1 MDSSKAAVVVDLV
14 SKDNRKAKA
23 KADTVPVV
31 QAVVAQAA
39 VDSIQTIHLAL
50 AAALDIHPVDR
61 MFLARFNNNM
71 HQTEVISIKT
81 KSLHSNI
88 NNKYNKINRFSSL

>member
-39 VDSIQTIHLAL
+39 VD
-50 AAALDIHPVDR
+50 
-61 MFLARFNNNM
+61 
-71 HQTEVISIKT
+71 
-81 KSLHSNI
+81 
-88 NNKYNKINRFSSL
+88 